1 MTNSKKIRPDFFLNR
16 RGFIEKSSLGLGAL
30 TLGLS
35 TSCLADDRR
44 KSENQDKKLG
54 MALVGLGYYGKI
66 LADALQETQNC
77 YLAGL
82 VTGTPSKEKEWQEK
96 YNVKPANTYNYQN
109 FDDIA
114 KNDDIDIVYVVLPNS
129 MHKEFTIRAA
139 RAGKHVICE
148 KPMGLNAGECEEM
161 IAACE
166 KAGVKLSIGY
176 RMHFEPTT
184 QEIMRIGKEKVY
196 GDIKF
201 VGASAGYTNNSTD
214 HWKLKKNMG
223 GGCMMDMGVYPLQ
236 AARYATGEEPV
247 SVTAQTFANRPKIFN
262 EVDETTTFQL
272 EFPSGAMANLHTSFY
287 TSINYLHVSASNGW
301 YRLDPFSSYR
311 GIKGVSKNGPLD
323 YPVINQQAAQMD
335 EVAACVNQNKPMRV
349 PGEEGLKDMI
359 VVDAVYKSLSTGK
372 KITLG

>member
-1 MTNSKKIRPDFFLNR
+1 MTNSKNITSDHTLNR
-16 RGFIEKSSLGLGAL
+16 RRFITRSSLGLGAI

-35 TSCLADDRR
+35 PSCLADERQ
-44 KSENQDKKLG
+44 KGANQNKGLG
-54 MALVGLGYYGKI
+54 LALVGLGYYGRI
-66 LADALQETQNC
+66 LADALQETRHC

-82 VTGTPSKEKEWQEK
+82 VTGTPSKEKEWQDK
-96 YNVKPANTYNYQN
+96 YNVKPENTYNYQN

-148 KPMGLNAGECEEM
+148 KPMALNAEECREM
-161 IAACE
+161 IAECK
-166 KAGVKLSIGY
+166 KAGVQLSIGY

-201 VGASAGYTNNSTD
+201 VAASAGYTNNSTN
-214 HWKLKKNMG
+214 HWKLRKDMG

-247 SVTAQTFANRPKIFN
+247 SVSAQTFTNRPKVFS

-272 EFPSGAMANLHTSFY
+272 EFPSGTMANLHTSFF
-287 TSINYLHVSASNGW
+287 TSINYLHVSAAKGW

-311 GIKGVSKNGPLD
+311 GIKGESKNGPLN

-335 EVAACVNQNKPMRV
+335 EVAECISQNKPMRV

-359 VVDAVYKSLSTGK
+359 VVDAVYQSLATGK
-372 KITLG
+372 KISLT